1 MIYLHFTYVSSD
13 FFQFWQVTMY
23 DVHRTFLSM
32 CSVEGGVESSNGK
45 QTMVPTRKFE
55 ARPDH
60 GDGPYSFFHEEVPV
74 GRTCHDALGPEII
87 CECTREH
94 QNNNATPK

>member
-1 MIYLHFTYVSSD
+1 
-13 FFQFWQVTMY
+13 MY

-45 QTMVPTRKFE
+45 QTMVPTRTFE
-55 ARPDH
+55 VRPDH

-74 GRTCHDALGPEII
+74 GRTCHDALVPEII
-87 CECTREH
+87 CECSSEVLVHGNATRIQH
-94 QNNNATPK
+94 QNGQ

>member
-1 MIYLHFTYVSSD
+1 MLKDDLLTFYVRFFD
-13 FFQFWQVTMY
+13 NFFQFWQVTMY

-74 GRTCHDALGPEII
+74 GRTCHDALVPEII
-87 CECTREH
+87 CECTR
-94 QNNNATPK
+94 